1 MVLWLSA
8 ALAAI
13 AFSLASTVRAE
24 IDRSSTSSDG
34 LRAWYLA
41 TGSVERGI
49 QWMLWGSDY
58 RNPDGTPRFWEPN
71 LPRMAMRYPSGDA
84 IVEMIPEMAK
94 LNINT
99 ASPDDISHVLLV
111 ITNDP
116 QRASLVTAAIQDWRG
131 SAQSPDF
138 DQFYLGIAPTFR
150 ARHASFQEIE
160 ELLLVRG
167 MTPELYYGN
176 YVADSDGRLFA
187 TGGLRDCFSV
197 WGSAGPFDINAAS
210 PALMA
215 AMGMPPDTVRSV
227 AERRRIRPFR
237 NLGEVGGPAPRMG
250 IGGNVIWTLRATAR
264 LRDSSGRPSETI
276 RTASAV
282 VKLLDRR
289 QNITPLHVLR
299 WYDDAWSQGVL
310 APLSAS
316 QLLAIPPGV
325 PRP

>member
-1 MVLWLSA
+1 V
-8 ALAAI
+8 AAI
-13 AFSLASTVRAE
+13 L
-24 IDRSSTSSDG
+24 
-34 LRAWYLA
+34 
-41 TGSVERGI
+41 
-49 QWMLWGSDY
+49 
-58 RNPDGTPRFWEPN
+58 
-71 LPRMAMRYPSGDA
+71 
-84 IVEMIPEMAK
+84 
-94 LNINT
+94 
-99 ASPDDISHVLLV
+99 
-111 ITNDP
+111 
-116 QRASLVTAAIQDWRG
+116 DWRSG
-131 SAQSPDF
+131 SSGPTLF
-138 DQFYLGIAPTFR
+138 DQYYSTIAPTFR

-197 WGSAGPFDINAAS
+197 WGSQGPFDINAAS

-215 AMGMPPDTVRSV
+215 AVGMQPDTVRSV
-227 AERRRIRPFR
+227 AERRRIRPLHD
-237 NLGEVGGPAPRMG
+237 LGEVGGPAPRMG
-250 IGGNVIWTLRATAR
+250 VGGNVIWTLRATAR

-276 RTASAV
+276 RTASAT

-299 WYDDAWSQGVL
+299 WYDDAWSQGVI